1 MRSSPSS
8 CPRSLFPS
16 YFSVA
21 HPTRFYS
28 KLTPILTTSFD
39 FTVLFKVIRENL
51 TMNNFHQAI
60 NNMIK
65 PAWSHIVDYW
75 DDVILEKLEIVKLF
89 PQELTIFLPS
99 TSWQNLAA
107 RRTTVTMTN
116 QTTIIL
122 CIQKSPHEF
131 LIIYFHPW
139 SSQSWQRLMVRRD
152 IALSRYP
159 SLSVPSVVLVRL
171 HRKSFAMTLSGKR
184 RGSWSVKLSETFAG
198 RLCLATKNKN
208 RMSAVVIESGTSMA
222 CRWKNVV
229 IDALDYRAVVL
240 MTSVISFNEVD
251 PHCHA
256 QC

>member
-28 KLTPILTTSFD
+28 KLTPILTTSFY

-60 NNMIK
+60 YDMIK
-65 PAWSHIVDYW
+65 PAWSPIGDYW

-107 RRTTVTMTN
+107 RRTTVTMTF
-116 QTTIIL
+116 TRLCTIWSNLHGRPSLTIEMMSSSRSWRSSNSSL
-122 CIQKSPHEF
+122 R
-131 LIIYFHPW
+131 
-139 SSQSWQRLMVRRD
+139 SSQYS
-152 IALSRYP
+152 Y
-159 SLSVPSVVLVRL
+159 
-171 HRKSFAMTLSGKR
+171 HRPL
-184 RGSWSVKLSETFAG
+184 G
-198 RLCLATKNKN
+198 RTWRQDEQL
-208 RMSAVVIESGTSMA
+208 
-222 CRWKNVV
+222 
-229 IDALDYRAVVL
+229 
-240 MTSVISFNEVD
+240 
-251 PHCHA
+251 
-256 QC
+256 

>member
-1 MRSSPSS
+1 
-8 CPRSLFPS
+8 
-16 YFSVA
+16 
-21 HPTRFYS
+21 
-28 KLTPILTTSFD
+28 
-39 FTVLFKVIRENL
+39 
-51 TMNNFHQAI
+51 
-60 NNMIK
+60 MIK
-65 PAWSHIVDYW
+65 PAWSPIGDYW

-139 SSQSWQRLMVRRD
+139 SSHSWQRLMVRRD

-171 HRKSFAMTLSGKR
+171 HQKSFAMTLSGKS

-198 RLCLATKNKN
+198 RLCLATKNKKQK
-208 RMSAVVIESGTSMA
+208 VC
-222 CRWKNVV
+222 CRDRVWHVDGLSVEECRHRCINF
-229 IDALDYRAVVL
+229 DYRAVVL

-251 PHCHA
+251 SHCHA
-256 QC
+256 